1 MPEATEEE
9 KKRIKAIVDKYDK
22 SFSKLVDEGTREEG
36 EALLK
41 YLADQ
46 ANYRQRKLVGLED

>member
-1 MPEATEEE
+1 MSEATEEE
-9 KKRIKAIVDKYDK
+9 KKRIKAIVDKYDQ
-22 SFSKLVDEGTREEG
+22 SLSKLYEEGTREEG

-46 ANYRQRKLVGLED
+46 AN